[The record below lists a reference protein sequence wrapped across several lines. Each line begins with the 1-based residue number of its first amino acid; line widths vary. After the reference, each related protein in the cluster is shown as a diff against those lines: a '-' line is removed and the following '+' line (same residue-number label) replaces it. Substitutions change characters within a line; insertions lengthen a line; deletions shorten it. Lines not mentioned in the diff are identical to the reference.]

1 MAKSKKKK
9 KKKNTNNSLKI
20 IGIGGCV
27 ALLIVTTCYVLAD
40 TFYGS
45 KPEPAQVT
53 RLKTSLKEDKGNQA
67 FISQQDATDGIITYK
82 NIKEKTITVQHTEDY
97 QGTPI
102 VFQTKIQYPSSRKN
116 YWLYTQPTTL
126 QLNIVVK
133 STALPL
139 QISVMGVKAK
149 AYTVSNSDT
158 LYQHLTLGTLN
169 QINPV
174 PSDLTPS
181 DLADGTIYSLPWNI
195 YELSASKEVQQ
206 RQLDMKDCSN
216 ESNLQQFIQ
225 SLMCEIQWSIQ
236 IKNTE
241 TNQVIIKTLQ
251 DMIQFKSKA

>member
-1 MAKSKKKK
+1 MAKSKKTKK
-9 KKKNTNNSLKI
+9 KKTTNNSLRTI
-20 IGIGGCV
+20 VIGGCI
-27 ALLIVTTCYVLAD
+27 ALLIGTACYLLAD

-45 KPEPAQVT
+45 KPEPSQVT

-67 FISQQDATDGIITYK
+67 FISQQDATDGITTYK
-82 NIKEKTITVQHTEDY
+82 NIKEETITVQHTEDY

-133 STALPL
+133 SSALPL

-149 AYTVSNSDT
+149 AYTISNNDT
-158 LYQHLTLGTLN
+158 LYQHLTLGNLN
-169 QINPV
+169 QINPI
-174 PSDLTPS
+174 PS
-181 DLADGTIYSLPWNI
+181 DLADGTVYNLPWNI

-206 RQLDMKDCSN
+206 RQLDIDDCSN
-216 ESNLQQFIQ
+216 EANLQQFIQ
-225 SLMCEIQWSIQ
+225 SLMCEIQWIIQ

-251 DMIQFKSKA
+251 DMIQFKSKP